1 MHNEELGLL
10 KREISAL
17 YQSLSDNNK
26 VILDS
31 RIQSMPV
38 VPNFP
43 RITVSL
49 SKPSIFKAK
58 HWITISKY
66 ICCAIHGLLHPTL
79 PCPSAH
85 PHPTLPTP
93 PHPTPP
99 TFSHPN
105 PLLPH
110 PTPAQPSPPHPTAT
124 HLAPPCH
131 THTAPPRPA
140 HIHAY
145 LV

>member
-10 KREISAL
+10 KREISSL
-17 YQSLSDNNK
+17 YDSLSEADK
-26 VILDS
+26 KKLDS

-66 ICCAIHGLLHPTL
+66 ICCAIHGVLST
-79 PCPSAH
+79 
-85 PHPTLPTP
+85 TIT
-93 PHPTPP
+93 
-99 TFSHPN
+99 
-105 PLLPH
+105 
-110 PTPAQPSPPHPTAT
+110 
-124 HLAPPCH
+124 
-131 THTAPPRPA
+131 
-140 HIHAY
+140 
-145 LV
+145 